1 MTDELVVVELLK
13 LPLAVLTRAADH
25 NHTLQRELALV
36 HEADESG
43 VAPARLLWLSHH
55 LDEKYADFNSAP
67 STRREPDE
75 PTATA
80 DMMRPPAA
88 RRIERNR
95 LIVPIEVVY
104 GASREVT

>member
-1 MTDELVVVELLK
+1 MWSLLIH
-13 LPLAVLTRAADH
+13 TRSSYH
-25 NHTLQRELALV
+25 P
-36 HEADESG
+36 S
-43 VAPARLLWLSHH
+43 
-55 LDEKYADFNSAP
+55 ADFNSAP
-67 STRREPDE
+67 STRWEPDE